1 MSTRRDASTYLVKGD
16 DPSVVA
22 QEVRALLNRV
32 VGERDHALVVEEI
45 GGGSGEELSVGAV
58 VDACLTPPFLVD
70 RRVVVVRD
78 AGRLLTADVP
88 RLVEVVQDPL
98 PTTVLI
104 LVGGGGTVPA
114 PLVKAV
120 SAAGEVVDVTTGK
133 AGDRKKWLHDHL
145 RDAPVKLDAAATE
158 LLSEHVGEDLGRVEG
173 LLGALS
179 AAYGE
184 HARIS
189 AEDLAPY
196 LGGAGNVPRYELTD
210 AIDRGEPGVALGVLR
225 RMLDAGGLVPVQ
237 ILATLHGHF
246 ANMLALDGDD
256 VNGERDAAAVLG
268 TAPFVA
274 KKALEQ
280 SRRLGSARIAQSINL
295 IAAADLDVRGMSG
308 LAPEVVVEILVARL
322 ARQTRPRSASRP
334 RAGARR

>member
-1 MSTRRDASTYLVKGD
+1 VSARAEAAAAAAYLVKGD

-22 QEVRALLNRV
+22 QEVRALLARV
-32 VGERDHALVVEEI
+32 VGDRDHALVVEEI
-45 GGGSGEELSVGAV
+45 GGAPGDELNVGAI

-88 RLVEVVQDPL
+88 RLVEVVQNPL

-120 SAAGEVVDVTTGK
+120 GAAGEVVDVTTGK

-145 RDAPVKLDAAATE
+145 RRAPVKLEAGASE
-158 LLSEHVGEDLGRVEG
+158 LLAEHVGEDLGRVEG

-184 HARIS
+184 GARIS
-189 AEDLAPY
+189 ADDLAPY
-196 LGGAGNVPRYELTD
+196 LGEAGNVPRYELTD
-210 AIDRGEPGVALGVLR
+210 AIDRGEPGVALAVLH
-225 RMLDAGGLVPVQ
+225 RMLEAGGLVPVQ

-256 VNGERDAAAVLG
+256 VGGERDAAAVLG
-268 TAPFVA
+268 TAPF
-274 KKALEQ
+274 
-280 SRRLGSARIAQSINL
+280 
-295 IAAADLDVRGMSG
+295 
-308 LAPEVVVEILVARL
+308 
-322 ARQTRPRSASRP
+322 ARQTRPARDGGRR
-334 RAGARR
+334 RAAARR